1 MELSLA
7 VHESN
12 DSNVFA
18 QNAGKLANKP
28 SWLTTLSPKLGLDF
42 APLIGSPDL
51 FQVASLEYAPDFVFY
66 HNTPDQ
72 TYSAHRLVTGLK
84 GKDDAFSYNLDN
96 AFTFIDGKDL
106 APLFPQGVSAFGS
119 AVARDRLRQIQERSN
134 ISLRYDVESVFLRPT
149 ASLLYY
155 NSQTQLHDPVGSF
168 AGYQNYPD
176 RYDVNGGADLG
187 YKIDSA
193 NAVTLGYRYGHQ
205 EQQIL
210 PWDAHKTTASND
222 YQRLLAGFEGK
233 PVKWL
238 TLQFQAGPDF
248 RNYGAATP
256 IPADDKNPVKLYAEG
271 TALAEL
277 TSADTLALKYKRWN
291 WVSCLGK
298 VPYTDSFCDLSYRH
312 KITSKLSLQ
321 AGARAANANYHPAA
335 LRNDWDYTLSVG
347 LRYAFTAQLSG
358 DISYAYDWGRNHED
372 GLTDI
377 AVYNR
382 EFERQ
387 LISVGTKWQF

>member
-1 MELSLA
+1 MRHFRREILAGHSSRRERQTNDHQNTSMIFRRATKTAAGSSRKVCRKGTGFIASAMIVALSMPLIAKAGGESAAKVVVPVEWQKPAWIKELSLA

-42 APLIGSPDL
+42 APLLGSPAL
-51 FQVASLEYAPDFVFY
+51 LQVASLDYAPDFVFY

-72 TYSAHRLVTGLK
+72 TYSAHRLITGLK

-248 RNYGAATP
+248 RN
-256 IPADDKNPVKLYAEG
+256 
-271 TALAEL
+271 
-277 TSADTLALKYKRWN
+277 
-291 WVSCLGK
+291 
-298 VPYTDSFCDLSYRH
+298 
-312 KITSKLSLQ
+312 
-321 AGARAANANYHPAA
+321 
-335 LRNDWDYTLSVG
+335 
-347 LRYAFTAQLSG
+347 
-358 DISYAYDWGRNHED
+358 
-372 GLTDI
+372 
-377 AVYNR
+377 
-382 EFERQ
+382 
-387 LISVGTKWQF
+387 